1 MNYTNQL
8 LENIRNIQHIF
19 SFTDNMSHVNLA
31 DIQPISKYMRGIQ
44 FLLCTIDI
52 YSKYAQV
59 VSLKGK
65 KAIKNTDAFLKIS
78 GESKRKKKKKHVQI
92 KVVDFTVDQWSHGY
106 KTTIQKFTQNK
117 IKTNLFF
124 SETLIRN

>member
-78 GESKRKKKKKHVQI
+78 GESKRKKKKKTCADKGSGLYSRSMESWLQDNNI
-92 KVVDFTVDQWSHGY
+92 EIYSE
-106 KTTIQKFTQNK
+106 QNK
-117 IKTNLFF
+117 DKSVFF
-124 SETLIRN
+124 

>member
-1 MNYTNQL
+1 MILKCLIKNLLVVLLKTKLCQTNNYQMNYTNQL

-52 YSKYAQV
+52 YSKYA
-59 VSLKGK
+59 
-65 KAIKNTDAFLKIS
+65 
-78 GESKRKKKKKHVQI
+78 
-92 KVVDFTVDQWSHGY
+92 
-106 KTTIQKFTQNK
+106 
-117 IKTNLFF
+117 
-124 SETLIRN
+124 